1 MAYDDMAWGIDEI
14 TTPIMAEIEKT
25 EVIDILGTI
34 SEKLNYLIT
43 QNAGG
48 FTMTASDTEQNVIV
62 SSEVSTTY
70 GNDLLLKTFT
80 PAVNATIRLKAML
93 KGSSAN
99 TRAAILVNK
108 GTELVKQEIITKTVY
123 TEATFD
129 FEVVAGNQ
137 YTITLSE
144 LREGNSY
151 IAYCNSL
158 TLNYDI
164 NQPQSLLGL

>member
-25 EVIDILGTI
+25 KVIDILGTI

-48 FTMTASDTEQNVIV
+48 FTITASDTEQNVIV

-93 KGSSAN
+93 KVSPINA
-99 TRAAILVNK
+99 RAAIRVYK
-108 GTELVKQEIITKTVY
+108 GTDMVDQKIITKQVY

-129 FEVVAGNQ
+129 FEVVAGSQ
-137 YTITLSE
+137 YTIMLSE
-144 LREGNSY
+144 FDRGNSY
-151 IAYCNSL
+151 TAYCNSL